1 LKTKIASLN
10 KKISTSL
17 FVDSVSTNK
26 RKIYLEVR
34 NAVMEFDCVSFRKA
48 LSHQLVNSYTLTDNP
63 EKPQY
68 RMSVLSE
75 T

>member
-1 LKTKIASLN
+1 
-10 KKISTSL
+10 
-17 FVDSVSTNK
+17 
-26 RKIYLEVR
+26 
-34 NAVMEFDCVSFRKA
+34 MEFDCVSFRKA